1 MAASSPV
8 ISNALIREDLNSN
21 NYKYW
26 RSRMKAYLL
35 SEDLWEV
42 VKPIREPAAKL
53 EDDEAEYKAWTT
65 KNAKAL
71 YAIQNSCGREMFYLI
86 SETETAKGA
95 WEALENFSK
104 LTGML
109 TLCQN
114 SKPTLSVRL

>member
-1 MAASSPV
+1 
-8 ISNALIREDLNSN
+8 
-21 NYKYW
+21 
-26 RSRMKAYLL
+26 MKAYLL

-53 EDDEAEYKAWTT
+53 EDDEAEYKAWTK

-109 TLCQN
+109 TLVKIQ
-114 SKPTLSVRL
+114 KLL